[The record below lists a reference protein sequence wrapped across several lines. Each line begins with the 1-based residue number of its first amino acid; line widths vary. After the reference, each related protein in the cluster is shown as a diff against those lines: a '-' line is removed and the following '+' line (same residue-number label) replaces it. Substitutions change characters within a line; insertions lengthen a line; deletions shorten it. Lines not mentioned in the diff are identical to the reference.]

1 MVTKLHG
8 LHPNRVYQYK
18 NERIGCMLKLYICP
32 SCRGTRYVSLENT
45 TCYHCNCSMVLSD
58 LPYADYI
65 ELEPMERKQ
74 HIQDFMVKY
83 TNAKKSD
90 NSYDDMPQNLSFQGE
105 EKHPTNIIINPK
117 RSEPPL
123 YEQEPVSLK
132 HCEEIILLSNMRLF
146 RGVS

>member
-1 MVTKLHG
+1 
-8 LHPNRVYQYK
+8 
-18 NERIGCMLKLYICP
+18 MLKLYICP

-45 TCYHCNCSMVLSD
+45 TCYRCSCSMVLSD

-65 ELEPMERKQ
+65 ELEPTERKQ

-90 NSYDDMPQNLSFQGE
+90 NLYKDTSQNPPFQGKE
-105 EKHPTNIIINPK
+105 IHPANIIINSK
-117 RSEPPL
+117 RSELPL

-132 HCEEIILLSNMRLF
+132 HCEEIILLSNMRMF